1 MKNLGILI
9 SGRGSNMESILKA
22 IKKQKIP
29 INPAVVISNKS
40 NAKGLTIAKKM
51 GVQTVVIDSSKY
63 KGNRLQFDKEIISIL
78 RKYKVTPTNGLVCLA
93 GFMRI
98 ISPYFIK
105 EYKNKILNI
114 HPALLPAFPGLDAQK
129 QAIEFG
135 AKYSGCTVHF
145 VDEGVDTG
153 PIIIQ
158 EIVKIGNN
166 DTEKTLTKKI
176 LVKEFDKLEVKDA
189 VDFATNLVT
198 WADVIRKS
206 FFEGAIDELISTR
219 RLVHIAQ
226 AYKMFDNKL
235 KAIEMCVARFDSETK
250 ATFLDL
256 YTKVDA
262 EAEAYEDAID
272 EEEQLILEN
281 LEENSIVFSPYK
293 PFQLLL
299 QEGAVNLV

>member
-1 MKNLGILI
+1 
-9 SGRGSNMESILKA
+9 MESILKA

-29 INPAVVISNKS
+29 INPAVVISNKPS
-40 NAKGLTIAKKM
+40 AKGIAIAKKM
-51 GVQTVVIDSSKY
+51 GIQTKVIDSSKY
-63 KGNRLQFDKEIISIL
+63 KGKRLQFDKEIISIL
-78 RKYKVTPTNGLVCLA
+78 REYKVTPTNGLVCLA

-158 EIVKIGNN
+158 EIVKIGNK

-176 LVKEFDKLEVKDA
+176 LTKEHEIYPKAVELFAKKKLSIKGRRVK
-189 VDFATNLVT
+189 
-198 WADVIRKS
+198 
-206 FFEGAIDELISTR
+206 
-219 RLVHIAQ
+219 
-226 AYKMFDNKL
+226 
-235 KAIEMCVARFDSETK
+235 
-250 ATFLDL
+250 
-256 YTKVDA
+256 
-262 EAEAYEDAID
+262 
-272 EEEQLILEN
+272 IL
-281 LEENSIVFSPYK
+281 S
-293 PFQLLL
+293 
-299 QEGAVNLV
+299 